1 MSSKNWTQKKVNKCR
16 TITELLVPLIFGFI
30 IGLAVKYSHIT
41 PSAYNIDSVL
51 TFWLLI
57 LFFAP
62 FMYIQ
67 GVIFILNQMVA
78 DRETKMRETLKIM
91 GLGRVSYGMS
101 YLAMQGLLALL
112 GSVILLFCLWYP
124 IRDQSQY
131 V

>member
-112 GSVILLFCLWYP
+112 ASVILLFCLWYP

>member
-1 MSSKNWTQKKVNKCR
+1 MSSKNWTQKKANKCR
-16 TITELLVPLIFGFI
+16 TVTELLVPLVFGFI
-30 IGLAVKYSHIT
+30 TGLAVYYSKIE
-41 PSAYNIDSVL
+41 PSTVNIESIL

-57 LFFAP
+57 LFFTP

-101 YLAMQGLLALL
+101 YLVM
-112 GSVILLFCLWYP
+112 
-124 IRDQSQY
+124 
-131 V
+131 